1 MYIEKD
7 SYGGFLPLELYN
19 GTEYFAN
26 YPEEY
31 VTRYNS
37 GTTALYA
44 ALLSLGKKRV
54 WAPYFYCPSVWK
66 AFRSERFSEFEFIP
80 YHVGEDLLPKDARQG
95 EEDAL
100 ILVNYYGAMDKQI
113 QDYIKGKKNIIAD
126 NAQAFFCP
134 PIIAP
139 GIINVYSC
147 RKFIGV
153 SDGAY
158 VIGMDQVKPDL
169 EPSYSSE
176 RIGYICKSFE
186 FGTNAVYKE
195 KLEHTELLSTEYKL
209 MSPLTRAILKSTN
222 YPWVIEKRER
232 NFNYMHKRMAP
243 YQQLK
248 VTDLSAHAYCYPL
261 LLNKDYRRAVI
272 EKKIFIP
279 TLWKEL
285 ITPEFEGLPEYTL
298 SADCLC
304 LPIDQRYDIDDMEY
318 ICNKIIELLEECEK

>member
-1 MYIEKD
+1 MYVEKD

-66 AFRSERFSEFEFIP
+66 AFRSERFSDFEFIP
-80 YHVGEDLLPKDARQG
+80 YYVGEDLMPKDVQQG
-95 EEDAL
+95 EDDVV
-100 ILVNYYGAMDKQI
+100 IVVNYYGAMDKQI
-113 QDYIKGKKNIIAD
+113 HEYIKGKKNIIAD

-134 PIIAP
+134 PILAP
-139 GIINVYSC
+139 GVLNVYSC

-158 VIGMDQVKPDL
+158 VIGPDQVVPEL
-169 EPSYSSE
+169 EPSFSSE

-195 KLEHTELLSTEYKL
+195 KLEHTELLSTEYKY
-209 MSPLTRAILKSTN
+209 MSPLTQAILKSTN
-222 YPWVIEKRER
+222 YPWVKEKRVR
-232 NFNYMHKRMAP
+232 NFEYMQRRLAP

-261 LLNKDYRRAVI
+261 LCKKDYRKAVI
-272 EKKIFIP
+272 ERKIFIP
-279 TLWKEL
+279 TLWRECIVPEL
-285 ITPEFEGLPEYTL
+285 EGRPESIL
-298 SADCLC
+298 SSNCLC
-304 LPIDQRYDIDDMEY
+304 LPIDQRYDVEDMEF
-318 ICNKIIELLEECEK
+318 ICEKIIDLLEE